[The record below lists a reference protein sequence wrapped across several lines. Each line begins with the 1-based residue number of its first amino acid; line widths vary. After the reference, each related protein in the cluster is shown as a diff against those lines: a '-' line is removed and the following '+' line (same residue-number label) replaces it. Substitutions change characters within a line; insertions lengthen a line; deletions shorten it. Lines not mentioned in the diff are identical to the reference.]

1 MEYLDEPPSPMPS
14 FFPQNVSE
22 RVRVRKSLALE
33 DSLHMD
39 LRTIT
44 MGFLVPYVLAK
55 KLPKVLEAYE
65 KSGAPDPGVYQA
77 RQRSCWVRPS
87 VDDLAHR
94 KGQFR
99 L

>member
-22 RVRVRKSLALE
+22 RARVRESLALE

-55 KLPKVLEAYE
+55 NYPRCWKPMKRAGRRTPSETKKLL
-65 KSGAPDPGVYQA
+65 GQA
-77 RQRSCWVRPS
+77 ICR
-87 VDDLAHR
+87 
-94 KGQFR
+94 
-99 L
+99 

>member
-14 FFPQNVSE
+14 FFPQNVSK
-22 RVRVRKSLALE
+22 RVRVRESLALE

-65 KSGAPDPGVYQA
+65 KSGAPDPKRDKEVAG
-77 RQRSCWVRPS
+77 SGH
-87 VDDLAHR
+87 L
-94 KGQFR
+94 
-99 L
+99 